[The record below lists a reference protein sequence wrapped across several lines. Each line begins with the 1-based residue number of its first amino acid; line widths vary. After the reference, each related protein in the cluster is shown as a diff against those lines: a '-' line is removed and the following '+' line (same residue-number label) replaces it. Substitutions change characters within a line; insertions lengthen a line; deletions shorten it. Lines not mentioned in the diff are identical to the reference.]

1 MIDINELRG
10 RNAIGILREYQGK
23 NPYIKKLKNKL
34 LLNKK
39 ITLTTNQSDYIVNH
53 HHNDPIVIN
62 KIVSISEYLGEEL
75 KKQYNL
81 KNTPTKILIQYMLA
95 DLEKTYHIYGKLYK
109 NQEKADMYFIP
120 KTQVLD
126 DPYFEE
132 IEVDIDFDKYE
143 KIDTFK
149 NIDGTTGRKLFEL
162 QKEGIKFLLTRKGAV
177 LADQMG
183 AGKALEINELAYT
196 PNGLKKIGDIKVGDY
211 VIGSNGLPTLV
222 EGVYPQPIKDLYR
235 VTFNDGFSIL
245 CCEEHLWTVY
255 SRLSGPNSN
264 SGYDK
269 SHTLSIKQ
277 MLDEDLIIETKGIGY
292 NKDKTYKIRTYYK
305 EPNGNNKW
313 QIPIVKPI
321 QFENEYTLPIEPYLL
336 GIILGD
342 GHIREKY
349 VSIKLHKDDFDEI
362 FQTVENLN
370 ENQAKDNFRICSFN
384 FGSILNDLNLS
395 NTRSHT
401 KFIPDIY
408 KYSSV
413 EDRLAILQGLMDTDA
428 HCSKSKINQFKGTE
442 YTTTS
447 EQLANDVAEIVHSLG
462 GIVRIGT
469 KIGSYKKPDGT
480 KVICKKVYRLNIKLS
495 NGMNPFRLKRKADLY
510 NQPEKYKV
518 GRYIKDISFERKG
531 ESVCIKVSA
540 PDHLFVM
547 KHGIVT
553 HNTVQ
558 ATVAALETGA
568 KKILIVCPSSVKINW
583 QREINYFQEFDTAII
598 NGKKWEDAK
607 FTIINYD
614 ILKNFHTVKTDKNK
628 DDYDFIENQHLLN
641 SKFDLCIID
650 EAHNLKN
657 KDSIRGAIM
666 SDICNNIDRVW
677 LLSGTPVANR
687 PMDYYNLLKLI
698 KHPIT
703 NNWKFYATRYCDGKQ
718 INTRLKNGRTKK
730 VWLTNGASNLD
741 ELNLKTKNVFLR
753 RLTEEFTDMPDKTV
767 IPVINELSTI
777 QRREYERLWDDYLL
791 EREKIGKNVDLQK
804 DLVELG
810 LLRKYI
816 AMQTIPY
823 TIDIA
828 NEILSE
834 GKKVVIFT
842 CFTDELLELANYF
855 GNKCVVHYGQM
866 SEKEKQLSVDEFQ
879 NREDGPM
886 VFIGN
891 IKSAG
896 VGITLT
902 RAHYLIFNSFNWVPG
917 DVEQSEFRCFRI
929 GQKNNVKIYYN
940 LFSDTIITQMW
951 YVLKYKQN
959 IIDQIIG
966 NNETKI
972 ESESE
977 MIELMVSEIIKNNEG
992 Y

>member
-10 RNAIGILREYQGK
+10 YNSIGILREYQGK

-53 HHNDPIVIN
+53 HHSDPIIIN
-62 KIVSISEYLGEEL
+62 KVVSISEYLGEEL
-75 KKQYNL
+75 QKQYNL
-81 KNTPTKILIQYMLA
+81 KNRPQKILIQYMLA
-95 DLEKTYHIYGKLYK
+95 DLEKSYHIYGKLYK

-120 KTQVLD
+120 KTQLLD

-149 NIDGTTGRKLFEL
+149 NMDGTTGRKLFEL

-183 AGKALEINELAYT
+183 AGK
-196 PNGLKKIGDIKVGDY
+196 
-211 VIGSNGLPTLV
+211 
-222 EGVYPQPIKDLYR
+222 
-235 VTFNDGFSIL
+235 SI
-245 CCEEHLWTVY
+245 
-255 SRLSGPNSN
+255 
-264 SGYDK
+264 
-269 SHTLSIKQ
+269 Q
-277 MLDEDLIIETKGIGY
+277 AII
-292 NKDKTYKIRTYYK
+292 
-305 EPNGNNKW
+305 
-313 QIPIVKPI
+313 
-321 QFENEYTLPIEPYLL
+321 
-336 GIILGD
+336 
-342 GHIREKY
+342 
-349 VSIKLHKDDFDEI
+349 
-362 FQTVENLN
+362 
-370 ENQAKDNFRICSFN
+370 
-384 FGSILNDLNLS
+384 
-395 NTRSHT
+395 
-401 KFIPDIY
+401 
-408 KYSSV
+408 
-413 EDRLAILQGLMDTDA
+413 
-428 HCSKSKINQFKGTE
+428 
-442 YTTTS
+442 
-447 EQLANDVAEIVHSLG
+447 
-462 GIVRIGT
+462 
-469 KIGSYKKPDGT
+469 
-480 KVICKKVYRLNIKLS
+480 
-495 NGMNPFRLKRKADLY
+495 
-510 NQPEKYKV
+510 
-518 GRYIKDISFERKG
+518 
-531 ESVCIKVSA
+531 
-540 PDHLFVM
+540 
-547 KHGIVT
+547 
-553 HNTVQ
+553 
-558 ATVAALETGA
+558 AALETGA

-598 NGKKWEDAK
+598 NGKKWGDAK

-614 ILKNFHTVKTDKNK
+614 ILKNFHMVKTDKNK

-777 QRREYERLWDDYLL
+777 QRREYEKLWDDYLL

-977 MIELMVSEIIKNNEG
+977 MIELMISEIIKNNEG

>member
-1 MIDINELRG
+1 LIDINELRG
-10 RNAIGILREYQGK
+10 YNAIGILREYQGK

-53 HHNDPIVIN
+53 HHSDPIIIN
-62 KIVSISEYLGEEL
+62 KVVSISEYLGEEL
-75 KKQYNL
+75 QKQYNL
-81 KNTPTKILIQYMLA
+81 KNIPQKILIQYMLA
-95 DLEKTYHIYGKLYK
+95 DLEKSYHIYGKLYK

-120 KTQVLD
+120 KTQLLD

-132 IEVDIDFDKYE
+132 KEVEVDFDKYE

-149 NIDGTTGRKLFEL
+149 NMDGTTGRKLFEL
-162 QKEGIKFLLTRKGAV
+162 QKEGIKFLSTRKGAI
-177 LADQMG
+177 LASQMG
-183 AGKALEINELAYT
+183 SGK
-196 PNGLKKIGDIKVGDY
+196 
-211 VIGSNGLPTLV
+211 
-222 EGVYPQPIKDLYR
+222 
-235 VTFNDGFSIL
+235 
-245 CCEEHLWTVY
+245 
-255 SRLSGPNSN
+255 
-264 SGYDK
+264 
-269 SHTLSIKQ
+269 
-277 MLDEDLIIETKGIGY
+277 
-292 NKDKTYKIRTYYK
+292 
-305 EPNGNNKW
+305 
-313 QIPIVKPI
+313 
-321 QFENEYTLPIEPYLL
+321 
-336 GIILGD
+336 
-342 GHIREKY
+342 
-349 VSIKLHKDDFDEI
+349 
-362 FQTVENLN
+362 
-370 ENQAKDNFRICSFN
+370 
-384 FGSILNDLNLS
+384 
-395 NTRSHT
+395 
-401 KFIPDIY
+401 
-408 KYSSV
+408 
-413 EDRLAILQGLMDTDA
+413 
-428 HCSKSKINQFKGTE
+428 
-442 YTTTS
+442 
-447 EQLANDVAEIVHSLG
+447 
-462 GIVRIGT
+462 
-469 KIGSYKKPDGT
+469 
-480 KVICKKVYRLNIKLS
+480 
-495 NGMNPFRLKRKADLY
+495 
-510 NQPEKYKV
+510 
-518 GRYIKDISFERKG
+518 
-531 ESVCIKVSA
+531 
-540 PDHLFVM
+540 
-547 KHGIVT
+547 
-553 HNTVQ
+553 TVQ

-583 QREINYFQEFDTAII
+583 KREINYYNEHDIAII

-777 QRREYERLWDDYLL
+777 QRREYEKLWDDYLL

-866 SEKEKQLSVDEFQ
+866 SEKEKQISVDEFQ

-917 DVEQSEFRCFRI
+917 DVEQAEFRCFRI

-951 YVLKYKQN
+951 YVLKYKQD

-977 MIELMVSEIIKNNEG
+977 MIELMISEIIKNNEG

>member
-1 MIDINELRG
+1 MIDINKLKSVSALNKLRTYEG
-10 RNAIGILREYQGK
+10 S
-23 NPYIKKLKNKL
+23 NPYIKSLKSK
-34 LLNKK
+34 LLNKGK
-39 ITLTTNQSDYIVNH
+39 LTLTSNQHDYIIRNY
-53 HHNDPIVIN
+53 DLEPIKIN
-62 KIVSISEYLGEEL
+62 KIVSITEYLGLEL
-75 KKQYNL
+75 QKQFNL
-81 KNTPTKILIQYMLA
+81 KFVPEKILIEYIL
-95 DLEKTYHIYGKLYK
+95 DDSEKTYHVSGKLK
-109 NQEKADMYFIP
+109 RNQTKSDLFFLP
-120 KTQVLD
+120 KTQLLD
-126 DPYFEE
+126 DPYYEE
-132 IEVDIDFDKYE
+132 INVEVDFDKYE
-143 KIDTFK
+143 KIDTF
-149 NIDGTTGRKLFEL
+149 NNMDGTTGRKIFEL
-162 QKEGIKFLLTRKGAV
+162 QKEGIKFLLTRKGAI
-177 LADQMG
+177 LADGMG
-183 AGKALEINELAYT
+183 SGKCVEINELVYT

-255 SRLSGPNSN
+255 SRTNGPNSN
-264 SGYDK
+264 NNRNK
-269 SHTLSIKQ
+269 SHTLSVGQ
-277 MLDEDLIIETKGIGY
+277 MLDKDLIYESSNNG
-292 NKDKTYKIRTYYK
+292 KIIKIKTYYK

-313 QIPIVKPI
+313 QINIVKPI

-336 GIILGD
+336 GIILSN
-342 GHIREKY
+342 GHIKEKY
-349 VSIKLHKDDFDEI
+349 VKIELHKDDFDEI
-362 FQTVENLN
+362 FQSVINLN
-370 ENQAKDNFRICSFN
+370 ENKPCGNKRTCSFN

-395 NTRSHT
+395 NTRSHK
-401 KFIPDIY
+401 KFIPEIY

-428 HCSKSKINQFKGTE
+428 YCGIIKTNNFESTE

-462 GIVRIGT
+462 GIVRIKT

-480 KVICKKVYRLNIKLS
+480 KVMCKKVYRLNIKLS

-583 QREINYFQEFDTAII
+583 KREINYYNEHDIAII

-641 SKFDLCIID
+641 SNFDLCIID

-657 KDSIRGAIM
+657 KDSIRGTIM

-791 EREKIGKNVDLQK
+791 EREKTGKNVDLQK

-842 CFTDELLELANYF
+842 CFTDELLELENYF

-866 SEKEKQLSVDEFQ
+866 SEKEKQISVDEFQ

-940 LFSDTIITQMW
+940 LFSDTIINQMW
-951 YVLKYKQN
+951 YVLKYKQS
-959 IIDQIIG
+959 IINQIIG
-966 NNETKI
+966 DKNLDDKEITDI
-972 ESESE
+972 
-977 MIELMVSEIIKNNEG
+977 ILYEIIKENERD
-992 Y
+992 